1 MLDIQLFPQVSD
13 REFQSSNI
21 WTVSLDGSDLKPVN
35 HWPSKDV
42 RWFSVASKV
51 PLGVY
56 ERDFDLW
63 LIDLTTGDSN
73 RIQLE
78 APTESKENRTF
89 YLKNAPVS
97 EFRLSPDGK
106 KIAAVVRGDIFV
118 LSSEGG
124 YARNITYSSWRE
136 RDIDWDKESKNIVYV
151 SDVEANP
158 DLYIISALGKEK
170 PFRLTRSKEDE
181 IIPRFSPDGK
191 WIAYFSGKRQL
202 RLVHA
207 DGSQGHLLV
216 EDDFGG
222 NVHDRVL
229 QALTKPVYAKWRIR
243 SLSETPQSTF
253 GFTTKPV
260 ILVVNEVTL
269 SDGEMTANGFKT
281 LKRGPVIGNTTY
293 GWLIFTTSVS
303 LMNGGYFRLPF
314 WGCYTL
320 DGKDLGTSSGVKP
333 DVMVVNDL
341 NHELQNQDPQL
352 QKAIELALKAIK
364 K

>member
-1 MLDIQLFPQVSD
+1 MCLMLKLTPIYILFLPLE
-13 REFQSSNI
+13 RK
-21 WTVSLDGSDLKPVN
+21 SLFGLLEVRRTKLFLAFHLMENGLPTSAGS
-35 HWPSKDV
+35 
-42 RWFSVASKV
+42 ASLV
-51 PLGVY
+51 
-56 ERDFDLW
+56 
-63 LIDLTTGDSN
+63 
-73 RIQLE
+73 
-78 APTESKENRTF
+78 
-89 YLKNAPVS
+89 
-97 EFRLSPDGK
+97 
-106 KIAAVVRGDIFV
+106 
-118 LSSEGG
+118 
-124 YARNITYSSWRE
+124 
-136 RDIDWDKESKNIVYV
+136 
-151 SDVEANP
+151 
-158 DLYIISALGKEK
+158 
-170 PFRLTRSKEDE
+170 
-181 IIPRFSPDGK
+181 
-191 WIAYFSGKRQL
+191 
-202 RLVHA
+202 VHA